1 MTRGGECIGDDHTV
15 HVHSVDFQ
23 NVEFHVGQLGELP
36 QTELTRVR
44 PLARVTQHV
53 SAQFG
58 RSDEPFA
65 AKIALMFV
73 MWGQGYTVLV
83 ILRGGHLDNDR
94 DQCGY
99 ECGGTVSN
107 KNSSGSVP
115 SPGHYTFK
123 HSLVSVTVQSHHRGL
138 EAETIGGRGRVCEGG
153 VEGGGVVRPDQHVAH
168 LLHARH
174 RALGVCLAD
183 VDLKVVPLGV
193 GLGAVRT
200 HEGSHARVH
209 HKVSL
214 KLPLGRKPFPTLR
227 AFIIVR
233 FGSFGKT
240 VTLVGL
246 AKKISQEMEPWS
258 SLPNSF
264 VLKLY
269 FQIEVSRVSDKK
281 CHKTWSL
288 K

>member
-99 ECGGTVSN
+99 GTSVGSLLVTRTAQAQFHLRGITPSN
-107 KNSSGSVP
+107 I
-115 SPGHYTFK
+115 
-123 HSLVSVTVQSHHRGL
+123 L
-138 EAETIGGRGRVCEGG
+138 
-153 VEGGGVVRPDQHVAH
+153 
-168 LLHARH
+168 
-174 RALGVCLAD
+174 
-183 VDLKVVPLGV
+183 
-193 GLGAVRT
+193 
-200 HEGSHARVH
+200 
-209 HKVSL
+209 
-214 KLPLGRKPFPTLR
+214 
-227 AFIIVR
+227 
-233 FGSFGKT
+233 
-240 VTLVGL
+240 
-246 AKKISQEMEPWS
+246 
-258 SLPNSF
+258 
-264 VLKLY
+264 
-269 FQIEVSRVSDKK
+269 
-281 CHKTWSL
+281 
-288 K
+288 

>member
-1 MTRGGECIGDDHTV
+1 M
-15 HVHSVDFQ
+15 
-23 NVEFHVGQLGELP
+23 
-36 QTELTRVR
+36 
-44 PLARVTQHV
+44 
-53 SAQFG
+53 
-58 RSDEPFA
+58 
-65 AKIALMFV
+65 
-73 MWGQGYTVLV
+73 
-83 ILRGGHLDNDR
+83 
-94 DQCGY
+94 
-99 ECGGTVSN
+99 
-107 KNSSGSVP
+107 
-115 SPGHYTFK
+115 
-123 HSLVSVTVQSHHRGL
+123 
-138 EAETIGGRGRVCEGG
+138 
-153 VEGGGVVRPDQHVAH
+153 VRPDQHVAH

-174 RALGVCLAD
+174 RALGVRLAD
-183 VDLKVVPLGV
+183 VDLKVVALGV

-214 KLPLGRKPFPTLR
+214 KLPLRWKPFPTLR
-227 AFIIVR
+227 TFIIVR